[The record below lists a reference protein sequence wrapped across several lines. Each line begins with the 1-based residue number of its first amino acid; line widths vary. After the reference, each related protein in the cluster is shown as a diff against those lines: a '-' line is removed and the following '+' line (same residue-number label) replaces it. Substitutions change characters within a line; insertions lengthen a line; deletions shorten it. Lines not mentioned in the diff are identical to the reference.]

1 MDEQTEYKD
10 IYYMKKNKCLCK
22 YCSYRC
28 AVPSKNN
35 EYCSEMCRLLH
46 FSITKNID
54 LEDIGKLIKLNKVDL
69 INIILT
75 LKQIKISKKEIC
87 EEYGL
92 KYEPPNVFKM
102 NNNGGVVH
110 FD

>member
-1 MDEQTEYKD
+1 MDDKVEYKD
-10 IYYMKKNKCLCK
+10 MYYMKKNKELCK

-28 AVPSKNN
+28 AVPSKNM
-35 EYCSEMCRLLH
+35 EYCCELCRLLH
-46 FSITKNID
+46 LSITKDID
-54 LEDIGKLIKLNKVDL
+54 IEEIGKLIKLCKVDL

-87 EEYGL
+87 EKYDL
-92 KYEPPNVFKM
+92 KYTEPITLKINHKPGIVK
-102 NNNGGVVH
+102 

>member
-1 MDEQTEYKD
+1 MDETPEYKD
-10 IYYMKKNKCLCK
+10 MYYMKKNKALCE

-35 EYCSEMCRLLH
+35 QYCSEMCRLLH
-46 FSITKNID
+46 FSITKDID

-69 INIILT
+69 IQVILT
-75 LKQIKISKKEIC
+75 LKQIKISSKDIC
-87 EEYGL
+87 EKYGL
-92 KYEPPNVFKM
+92 KYDPPNVFKI
-102 NNNGGVVH
+102 NTNGGIVH